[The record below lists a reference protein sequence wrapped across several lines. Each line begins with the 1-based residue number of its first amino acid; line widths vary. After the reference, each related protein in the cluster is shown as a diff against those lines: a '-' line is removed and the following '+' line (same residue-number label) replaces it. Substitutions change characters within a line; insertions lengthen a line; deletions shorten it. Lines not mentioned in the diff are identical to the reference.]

1 MPGDRPASE
10 QQVGGVLGSRQLAA
24 QYPVERRRL
33 QIVTQ
38 RARLLDT
45 AFGKGV
51 GACPLYS
58 PSTLAFVSPWR
69 TSHNFMMH
77 SVEIA

>member
-45 AFGKGV
+45 AFGKGGGSMSAIQSV
-51 GACPLYS
+51 D
-58 PSTLAFVSPWR
+58 VSLRFAVANQP
-69 TSHNFMMH
+69 
-77 SVEIA
+77 